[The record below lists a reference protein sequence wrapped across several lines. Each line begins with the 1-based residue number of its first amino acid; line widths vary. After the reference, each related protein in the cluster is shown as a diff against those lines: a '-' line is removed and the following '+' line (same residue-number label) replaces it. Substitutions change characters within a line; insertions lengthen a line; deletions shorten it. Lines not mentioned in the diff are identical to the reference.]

1 MLLYILGGLAAVIV
15 LIIVFAST
23 RPSSFSLARSTTI
36 NSTPDRVFPLINDF
50 HRWADWSP
58 WEKIDP
64 SMKREFAGPVSGV
77 GAAYSWD
84 GNSKAGAGSMQIT
97 RSDMPSKIDV
107 NLNFTRP
114 FKANNLTEFTTTQ
127 SGNSTVVTWKMSG
140 PLDLFGKVFHL
151 FANMEKMVGGDFE
164 KGLASMKEIAEK

>member
-15 LIIVFAST
+15 LIILFAST
-23 RPSSFSLARSTTI
+23 RPSTFSLVRSTTI
-36 NSTPDRVFPLINDF
+36 GASPDRVFPLINDF
-50 HRWADWSP
+50 HKWSDWSP

-64 SMKREFAGPVSGV
+64 AMKRAFTGPESGV

-84 GNSKAGAGSMQIT
+84 GNNKAGAGSMQIT
-97 RSDMPSKIDV
+97 RSDMPNKVDI

-114 FKANNLTEFTTTQ
+114 FKANNLTEFTTAP

-151 FANMEKMVGGDFE
+151 FVNMEKMVGTDFE
-164 KGLASMKEIAEK
+164 KGLASMKAIAER

>member
-1 MLLYILGGLAAVIV
+1 
-15 LIIVFAST
+15 
-23 RPSSFSLARSTTI
+23 
-36 NSTPDRVFPLINDF
+36 
-50 HRWADWSP
+50 
-58 WEKIDP
+58 
-64 SMKREFAGPVSGV
+64 
-77 GAAYSWD
+77 
-84 GNSKAGAGSMQIT
+84 MQIT